1 MQQWQQ
7 SERGGRGHAAREGAS
22 VQFSECEVIWGSGV
36 SLAELS
42 PARASGRCPLT
53 TCTSAAW
60 PRIASVKLWAFCELW
75 AVSPVRGQSD
85 KMGGQLQRQHHT
97 ADVKLGKVHLFASTE
112 VLHSATPAQLW
123 VLLAVE
129 WTECENWLSSVW
141 IGWEKS
147 AINAVWK
154 RTILRLD
161 SFDGVSEGW
170 WHRYSQKQYFLWPFK
185 CPNSCYSVATGVSRS
200 KSHFINLMRRKFTE
214 CFDAMGL

>member
-1 MQQWQQ
+1 M
-7 SERGGRGHAAREGAS
+7 AAVREGAEAMHSQGEGAS
-22 VQFSECEVIWGSGV
+22 VQFSECEVSWGSGV

-60 PRIASVKLWAFCELW
+60 PRIASVKLWASSLW
-75 AVSPVRGQSD
+75 AQS
-85 KMGGQLQRQHHT
+85 GARVTRWGQLQRQHTT

-123 VLLAVE
+123 VWLAVE

-141 IGWEKS
+141 IRWEKS
-147 AINAVWK
+147 AINAVWR

-185 CPNSCYSVATGVSRS
+185 CPSSCYSVATAVSRS
-200 KSHFINLMRRKFTE
+200 KSHFIDLMRRKFTE

>member
-1 MQQWQQ
+1 MAAEG
-7 SERGGRGHAAREGAS
+7 ERGRGHAEREGAS

-53 TCTSAAW
+53 TCTSAAC
-60 PRIASVKLWAFCELW
+60 PRIASVKLWAFSLW
-75 AVSPVRGQSD
+75 AQS
-85 KMGGQLQRQHHT
+85 GARVTRWGQLQRQHT
-97 ADVKLGKVHLFASTE
+97 ADVKLEKCTFLPLLRSFTRP
-112 VLHSATPAQLW
+112 HSSALT
-123 VLLAVE
+123 VE
-129 WTECENWLSSVW
+129 WTECEHWVSSVW
-141 IGWEKS
+141 MRWEKS

-185 CPNSCYSVATGVSRS
+185 CPNSCYFVATGVSRS